1 MRIESIKV
9 RNFKALQDIEIRHL
23 TNLTVIVGRNGVGK
37 TSLFDVF
44 EFLHDCLEKNVNFAI
59 QSRGGFKE
67 VVSRGKEKET
77 ILFEIKFRYDDK
89 EPLITYHLELEHQL
103 TATYVKREL
112 LSFRR
117 GSKESPWNILD
128 FTNGKGIA
136 MVGDL
141 YNCEK
146 EKYDNRIEQKLDSAD
161 ILALKGLGQFSEFP
175 AIASFRKMVEDWY
188 VSDFSVHASQ
198 NDNNSAVPAQ
208 HLSRSGD
215 NLSQVA
221 KYLYDNHRETF
232 NEIIQKMQQRIPGIS
247 TITADTTV
255 DNRLVLRFRD
265 GAFKDPFL
273 SKYASDGTMKMFA
286 YLVMLNNPNPCSLL
300 CIEEP
305 ENQLYPEILEILADE
320 FREYSTRG
328 QVFVSTHS
336 PDFLNA
342 IDIKEVV
349 LLEKEN
355 GYTKTRRL
363 TEDNEVSQLF
373 NSGDKLGWLWK
384 QGYFQDYHHKSD
396 HYVK

>member
-23 TNLTVIVGRNGVGK
+23 TDLTVIVGRNGVGK

-59 QSRGGFKE
+59 QSRGGYNE
-67 VVSRGKEKET
+67 VISRGKEKET

-103 TATYVKREL
+103 AATYVKHER

-117 GSKESPWNILD
+117 GSKGFPWHILD
-128 FTNGKGIA
+128 YTNGEGKA
-136 MVGDL
+136 LVGDPHN
-141 YNCEK
+141 YEK

-175 AIASFRKMVEDWY
+175 AISSFRKMVEDWSI
-188 VSDFSVHASQ
+188 SDFSVYAAQ
-198 NDNNSAVPAQ
+198 NDNNVAVPAQ

-221 KYLYDNHRETF
+221 KYLYDNHRKTF
-232 NEIIQKMQQRIPGIS
+232 DEIIHKMQQRIPGIS
-247 TITADTTV
+247 AITAETTV
-255 DNRLVLRFRD
+255 DNRLVLRFKD

-286 YLVMLNNPNPCSLL
+286 YLIMLYSPNPRSLL

-305 ENQLYPEILEILADE
+305 ENQLYPEFLESLADE

-355 GYTKTRRL
+355 GYTKARRL
-363 TEDNEVSQLF
+363 TEDKEVSQLF

-396 HYVK
+396 L